1 MKCCVIVLSKHVYL
15 LTCFMVLA
23 GIKTREGTEPG
34 TPPIPRFQ
42 AAKVTETPMEMPMDL
57 RTHNHPCNKRDMRGL
72 LFVTREP
79 SFEIDLR
86 VNCSP
91 PAGMGLLVSCQS
103 TGEHDKTRAHGEAI
117 VCSDMQ

>member
-1 MKCCVIVLSKHVYL
+1 MSKHVYL

-42 AAKVTETPMEMPMDL
+42 AARVTETPMEMPMDL
-57 RTHNHPCNKRDMRGL
+57 RTHNHPRNKRDMRGL

-79 SFEIDLR
+79 SFEIDI
-86 VNCSP
+86 P
-91 PAGMGLLVSCQS
+91 GQLLPTS
-103 TGEHDKTRAHGEAI
+103 GHGATSEL
-117 VCSDMQ
+117 SKYRRT